1 MEARQTG
8 QVSCALSVVGEVVVR
23 PLLLQRSST
32 ALLLRY
38 TLIQAWLIT
47 AYAVSTEASGV

>member
-23 PLLLQRSST
+23 ALLLQRSST